1 MRTLIIAAAIVASLS
16 SVPAM
21 AQQSPQNMMMGQ
33 PRSGAMLGSGWM
45 ERHMQWRDMM
55 PMMSMMDPSRHI
67 EGRLA
72 FLKAEL
78 RITEAQA
85 SQWSAY
91 ADAVRA
97 NTDRMGNA
105 MDQMMSSGMMMGPM
119 MSEGTMMGGYNMM
132 MHGQSE
138 AIASLPDRF
147 DLAEQHI
154 SARLEMLQAMK
165 EPTMQLYSVLSDEQK
180 RLADQFIGP
189 MGMMGMM

>member
-33 PRSGAMLGSGWM
+33 PRSGAMMGSGWM
-45 ERHMQWRDMM
+45 EHHMQWRDMM

-85 SQWSAY
+85 SQWNAY
-91 ADAVRA
+91 IDAARA
-97 NTDRMGNA
+97 NADRMGDA
-105 MDQMMSSGMMMGPM
+105 MDQMMSSRMMMGPM
-119 MSEGTMMGGYNMM
+119 MSEDTMMGGYNMM
-132 MHGQSE
+132 MHEQSE
-138 AIASLPDRF
+138 AIANLPDRF
-147 DLAEQHI
+147 ALAEKHLTAQ
-154 SARLEMLQAMK
+154 LETLQAMK
-165 EPTMQLYSVLSDEQK
+165 EPTMQLYGVLSDEQK